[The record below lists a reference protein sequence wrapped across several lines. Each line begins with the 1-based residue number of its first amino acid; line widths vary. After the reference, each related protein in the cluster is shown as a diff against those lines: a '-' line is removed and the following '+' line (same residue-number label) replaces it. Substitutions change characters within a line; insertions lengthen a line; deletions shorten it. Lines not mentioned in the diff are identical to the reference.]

1 MDDNILADIYVQ
13 YRYCPLKCRSKFRP
27 KKPGKIGLF
36 SNELMPEI
44 CGFSFRFFSLIGDTP
59 ERRP

>member
-44 CGFSFRFFSLIGDTP
+44 SRF
-59 ERRP
+59 